1 MRNFLRR
8 ISLTSLALI
17 VAGCAEAKTK
27 SVSASARSTSSS
39 SSKFEGI
46 GRVAYHRGQPCAAP
60 IMFDFNVGFGET
72 VWLAAGFK
80 DEKILADAAAH
91 HRRVR
96 VFGNWRRGA
105 ATGCRYISVSK
116 VER

>member
-1 MRNFLRR
+1 L
-8 ISLTSLALI
+8 LLL
-17 VAGCAEAKTK
+17 VAGCADAKQK
-27 SVSASARSTSSS
+27 STIAPARSTSSS
-39 SSKFEGI
+39 STKFEGI

-80 DEKILADAAAH
+80 DEKILSDALKH

-96 VFGNWRRGA
+96 VFGNWRRGKTA
-105 ATGCRYISVSK
+105 ACRYVSVTK
-116 VER
+116 IEH

>member
-1 MRNFLRR
+1 MKTIFRR
-8 ISLTSLALI
+8 VFLTSLAFVVI
-17 VAGCAEAKTK
+17 GCAEAKPKPAKT
-27 SVSASARSTSSS
+27 AARST

-60 IMFDFNVGFGET
+60 IMFDFNVGFGER

-96 VFGNWRRGA
+96 VFGNWRNGHEPA
-105 ATGCRYISVSK
+105 CRYISVTQ
-116 VER
+116 VEH

>member
-1 MRNFLRR
+1 MKNRLGR
-8 ISLTSLALI
+8 ICLTSLALI

-27 SVSASARSTSSS
+27 SASTSARST

-60 IMFDFNVGFGET
+60 IMFDMDVGFGER

-80 DEKILADAAAH
+80 DEKTLADAAAR

-96 VFGNWRRGA
+96 VFGTWRHAAERG
-105 ATGCRYISVSK
+105 CNYVSVTQ